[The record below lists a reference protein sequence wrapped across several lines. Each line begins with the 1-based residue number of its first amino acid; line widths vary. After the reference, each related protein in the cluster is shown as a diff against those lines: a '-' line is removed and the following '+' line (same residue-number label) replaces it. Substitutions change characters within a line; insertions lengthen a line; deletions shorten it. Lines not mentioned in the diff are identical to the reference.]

1 MDKGDKRMVF
11 LHREFSYVAI
21 MHRQILN
28 PLKTYDKMSIK
39 TMMLKSSNRTNFVT
53 NAAFACLSPVNALV
67 CVELVEV
74 VE

>member
-1 MDKGDKRMVF
+1 
-11 LHREFSYVAI
+11 
-21 MHRQILN
+21 MHKPILN

-39 TMMLKSSNRTNFVT
+39 TMMLKISHRTNFVT

-67 CVELVEV
+67 CVELLEV